1 MEKKKRESWKKVAII
16 IMIYSL
22 LMVVTGSILFLKI
35 NWNKALT
42 DPNFIAKIIYYATVF
57 VASGLSASTIIMHI
71 YIIHEILK

>member
-35 NWNKALT
+35 NWDKALT
-42 DPNFIAKIIYYATVF
+42 DPNFIAKIIYYATDF
-57 VASGLSASTIIMHI
+57 VASGLSASTILMHI